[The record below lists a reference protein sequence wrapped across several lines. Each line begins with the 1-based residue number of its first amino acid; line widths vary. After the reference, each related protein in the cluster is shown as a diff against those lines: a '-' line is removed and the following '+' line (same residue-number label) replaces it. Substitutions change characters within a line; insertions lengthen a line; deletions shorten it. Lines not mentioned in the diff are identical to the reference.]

1 MPGRVPVIFDAHG
14 GTSTRGATH
23 PVIMISSVN
32 FLHVSSLSSP
42 FLKSVQTLP
51 KNAKNRM
58 TDSTITMQNVY
69 PRWM

>member
-1 MPGRVPVIFDAHG
+1 
-14 GTSTRGATH
+14 
-23 PVIMISSVN
+23 MISSVN